1 MAIKSAIVEDM
12 SLCWVCK
19 RPREHIHHI
28 LYGTSNRKI
37 ADKYGYIIPLCA
49 EHHTG
54 ANGVHFNKGM
64 ELYLKRMAQ
73 EHFEEHHGTREDFI
87 RVFGKS
93 YL

>member
-1 MAIKSAIVEDM
+1 MAIKSAIVDDM
-12 SLCWVCK
+12 SVCWVCK
-19 RPREHIHHI
+19 KPHPHIHHI
-28 LYGTSNRKI
+28 YEGINRQI
-37 ADKYGYIIPLCA
+37 SDRYGYIIPLCM

-54 ANGVHFNKGM
+54 AIGVHFNKGM

-87 RVFGKS
+87 KVFGKS